1 MREKPM
7 EKRENGVRVEHLTGA
22 LPMSEMLEKYV
33 DVEKFLGYCAACPR
47 CGQTWSCPPYDFDPA
62 AVWPQYAAV
71 TLYAVQVFPESEEA
85 KAAAFADPEMFLRP
99 YRRAFDAL
107 LEERERGNVRFPSP
121 GRRALP
127 RVRAMRAPGQGALP
141 VSGKAPLFARIARRE
156 CRRARRGQAG
166 RAAPMGDKGRTA
178 GILCTGRCGAGEGR
192 IRNA

>member
-7 EKRENGVRVEHLTGA
+7 EKRENGVRVENLTGA

-33 DVEKFLGYCAACPR
+33 DVGKFLGYCAACPR

-71 TLYAVQVFPESEEA
+71 TLYAVQVFPKSEEA

-107 LEERERGNVRFPSP
+107 LEERERETCGSLRLDAGRCLVCERCARRDEEPCRFPEKLRYSLESL
-121 GRRALP
+121 GAN
-127 RVRAMRAPGQGALP
+127 VGALAADKL
-141 VSGKAPLFARIARRE
+141 GAPLQW
-156 CRRARRGQAG
+156 GTKD
-166 RAAPMGDKGRTA
+166 APPDYFVLVGAVLTKG
-178 GILCTGRCGAGEGR
+178 E
-192 IRNA
+192 

>member
-1 MREKPM
+1 MC
-7 EKRENGVRVEHLTGA
+7 VDHLTGA

-107 LEERERGNVRFPSP
+107 LEERERETRGSLRLDAGRCLVCERCARRDKEPCRFPEKLRYSLESL
-121 GRRALP
+121 GAN
-127 RVRAMRAPGQGALP
+127 VGALAADKL
-141 VSGKAPLFARIARRE
+141 GAPLQW
-156 CRRARRGQAG
+156 GTKD
-166 RAAPMGDKGRTA
+166 APPEYFVLVGAVLTKG
-178 GILCTGRCGAGEGR
+178 E
-192 IRNA
+192 

>member
-85 KAAAFADPEMFLRP
+85 KAAALADPEMFLRP

-107 LEERERGNVRFPSP
+107 LEERERETCGSLRLDAGAASCASDARAGTRSP
-121 GRRALP
+121 AGFRKSSAIRSNRSAQTSARSP
-127 RVRAMRAPGQGALP
+127 RT
-141 VSGKAPLFARIARRE
+141 SWARRSNGGQRTH
-156 CRRARRGQAG
+156 RRNTLYWSAR
-166 RAAPMGDKGRTA
+166 
-178 GILCTGRCGAGEGR
+178 C
-192 IRNA
+192 

>member
-85 KAAAFADPEMFLRP
+85 KAAALADPEMFLRP

-107 LEERERGNVRFPSP
+107 LEERERETRGSLRLDAGRCHVCERCARRDKEPCRFPEKLRYSLESL
-121 GRRALP
+121 GER
-127 RVRAMRAPGQGALP
+127 
-141 VSGKAPLFARIARRE
+141 
-156 CRRARRGQAG
+156 RRARRGQAG

-178 GILCTGRCGAGEGR
+178 GILRSGRRGADEGR

>member
-62 AVWPQYAAV
+62 AGWPQYAAV

-85 KAAAFADPEMFLRP
+85 KAAALADPEMFLRP

-107 LEERERGNVRFPSP
+107 LEERERETCGSLRLDAGRCLVCERCARRDEEPCRF
-121 GRRALP
+121 
-127 RVRAMRAPGQGALP
+127 
-141 VSGKAPLFARIARRE
+141 PLFARIARRE
-156 CRRARRGQAG
+156 RRRARRGQAG

-178 GILCTGRCGAGEGR
+178 GILCTGRRGADEGR

>member
-85 KAAAFADPEMFLRP
+85 KAAALADPEMFLRP

-107 LEERERGNVRFPSP
+107 LEERERETCGSP
-121 GRRALP
+121 RLDAGRCLC
-127 RVRAMRAPGQGALP
+127 VRAMRAPGPRSPAGFPKSSAIR
-141 VSGKAPLFARIARRE
+141 SNRSARTSARSPRTSWARRSNGGQRTH
-156 CRRARRGQAG
+156 RRNTSFWSAR
-166 RAAPMGDKGRTA
+166 
-178 GILCTGRCGAGEGR
+178 C
-192 IRNA
+192 

>member
-1 MREKPM
+1 M

-85 KAAAFADPEMFLRP
+85 KGAALAAPEMFLRP

-107 LEERERGNVRFPSP
+107 LEECASDARAGTRSP
-121 GRRALP
+121 AGFRKSSAIRSNRSARTSARSP
-127 RVRAMRAPGQGALP
+127 RT
-141 VSGKAPLFARIARRE
+141 SWARRSNGGQRTH
-156 CRRARRGQAG
+156 RRNTLYWSAR
-166 RAAPMGDKGRTA
+166 
-178 GILCTGRCGAGEGR
+178 C
-192 IRNA
+192 

>member
-1 MREKPM
+1 M

-33 DVEKFLGYCAACPR
+33 DVGKFLGYCAACPR

-107 LEERERGNVRFPSP
+107 LEERERETCGSLRLDA
-121 GRRALP
+121 GRCLVCERCARRDEEP
-127 RVRAMRAPGQGALP
+127 LP

-156 CRRARRGQAG
+156 RRRARRGQAG

-178 GILCTGRCGAGEGR
+178 GILLYWSARC
-192 IRNA
+192 